1 MILRNFAIILIKY
14 SVFLPQLYTYVL
26 HYVIMCYIFIEM
38 ISHRIFLK
46 QECKCVCACVYIC
59 VCTYVHVYTVYIC
72 VYVCMSVCVC
82 DVERR
87 IIKASQAFGALKKP
101 DVRDKNL
108 TLNTRNVGYF
118 EEAHLETEYF
128 SS

>member
-1 MILRNFAIILIKY
+1 
-14 SVFLPQLYTYVL
+14 
-26 HYVIMCYIFIEM
+26 MCV
-38 ISHRIFLK
+38 RV
-46 QECKCVCACVYIC
+46 CVCACVCVCIC
-59 VCTYVHVYTVYIC
+59 VYVC

-101 DVRDKNL
+101 DFRDMNL

>member
-1 MILRNFAIILIKY
+1 MCMC
-14 SVFLPQLYTYVL
+14 LY
-26 HYVIMCYIFIEM
+26 
-38 ISHRIFLK
+38 
-46 QECKCVCACVYIC
+46 VCACVYCIYMC
-59 VCTYVHVYTVYIC
+59 VCVCIC
-72 VYVCMSVCVC
+72 VYECMCVC

-101 DVRDKNL
+101 DFRDKNL